1 LEEQLVREDEN
12 FEISTWWKTNSNKY
26 PVLSA
31 MARDFS
37 AIPVSIVSSKSA
49 FNLSGRILGDN
60 RSSMTP
66 QTLEALVCSKDWLY
80 KYPSNQGNS
89 HYLTFN

>member
-1 LEEQLVREDEN
+1 MKILRFQHGGRQTQTNTLCCQPWP
-12 FEISTWWKTNSNKY
+12 EI
-26 PVLSA
+26 
-31 MARDFS
+31 FS

-66 QTLEALVCSKDWLY
+66 QTLEALVCGKDWLY
-80 KYPSNQGNS
+80 KYPSNQGTS